1 MPGPLQVFVQFFVLG
16 LTSFG
21 GPVAHLGYFHERFV
35 QRERWITAEAYADLV
50 GLCQLLPGPSSS
62 QVGMGLGLV
71 RAGWLGGLAAWAGF
85 TLPSAVLM
93 VLAASLLSAHPSW
106 IDGGWVHGLMV
117 AAVAVVAQ
125 AVLGL
130 QRKLAPDRQRAS
142 LMVAAAVL
150 VLLVPRVWAQ
160 LLALLLGG
168 LVGWCALTPPALEPS
183 APERLM
189 VPLRRSVAVVLLGFA
204 VLLFVALPW
213 LSVESRP
220 LLVQQLSGFLRTGAL
235 VFGGGHVV
243 LPLLEQALVPNGW
256 IDLQQFLAGYGAAQ
270 AVPGPMFSFAAFLG
284 FDLQPGLQG
293 IAGSAFALIALFF
306 PSFLLVGGLLPFWSD
321 LGRLAPMRRAL
332 LGINAF
338 VVGILL
344 AALFQPVW
352 QTGIRGG
359 AEFSLALV
367 AFVLLVSWRQPAWRV
382 VLFCAGVGGLTLA

>member
-1 MPGPLQVFVQFFVLG
+1 MIVLRQVFVQFFLLG

-62 QVGMGLGLV
+62 QVGMGLGLI

-93 VLAASLLSAHPSW
+93 VLAASLLSAHPSL

-130 QRKLAPDRQRAS
+130 QRKLAPDRQRGS

-160 LLALLLGG
+160 LLALVFGG
-168 LVGWCALTPPALEPS
+168 LAGFFVLTPPELASS
-183 APERLM
+183 ASERLV
-189 VPLRRSVAVVLLGFA
+189 VPLRRSVALGLLGVA
-204 VLLFVALPW
+204 GLLLVALPW
-213 LSVESRP
+213 LSAEGRP
-220 LLVQQLSGFLRTGAL
+220 LVVQQLSGFLRTGAL

-284 FDLQPGLQG
+284 FDLQPGLHG
-293 IAGSAFALIALFF
+293 IAGSASALIALFF
-306 PSFLLVGGLLPFWSD
+306 PSFLLIGGLLPFWSD
-321 LGRLAPMRRAL
+321 LGRLASMRRAL
-332 LGINAF
+332 LGINAS

-352 QTGIRGG
+352 QTGIRGA

-367 AFVLLVSWRQPAWRV
+367 AFLLLVSWRQPAWRV
-382 VLFCAGVGGLTLA
+382 VLFCAAVGGLTLS

>member
-1 MPGPLQVFVQFFVLG
+1 MPALLQVFVQFFLLG

-35 QRERWITAEAYADLV
+35 QRERWITTEGYADLV

-62 QVGMGLGLV
+62 QVGMGLGLI

-85 TLPSAVLM
+85 TLPSAFLM
-93 VLAASLLSAHPSW
+93 VLAASLLAAHPQW

-130 QRKLAPDRQRAS
+130 QRKLAPDRPRVS

-168 LVGWCALTPPALEPS
+168 LVGLWALTAPDQEPS
-183 APERLM
+183 APQRLV
-189 VPLRRSVAVVLLGFA
+189 VPLRRTVALGLLACA
-204 VLLFVALPW
+204 VLLFMALPL
-213 LSVESRP
+213 LSSPASP
-220 LLVQQLSGFLRTGAL
+220 LLVQQLSAFLRTGAL

-256 IDLQQFLAGYGAAQ
+256 VDLQQFLAGYGAAQ

-284 FDLQPGLQG
+284 FDLQPGLLG
-293 IAGSAFALIALFF
+293 IAGSAMALIALFF
-306 PSFLLVGGLLPFWSD
+306 PSFLLIGGLLPFWSD

-332 LGINAF
+332 LGINAS

-367 AFVLLVSWRQPAWRV
+367 AFLLLVSWRQPAWRV
-382 VLFCAGVGGLTLA
+382 VLFCAAVGGLSLA

>member
-1 MPGPLQVFVQFFVLG
+1 
-16 LTSFG
+16 
-21 GPVAHLGYFHERFV
+21 
-35 QRERWITAEAYADLV
+35 
-50 GLCQLLPGPSSS
+50 
-62 QVGMGLGLV
+62 
-71 RAGWLGGLAAWAGF
+71 
-85 TLPSAVLM
+85 
-93 VLAASLLSAHPSW
+93 
-106 IDGGWVHGLMV
+106 MV

-130 QRKLAPDRQRAS
+130 KRKLAPDRQRVS
-142 LMVAAAVL
+142 LLVAAAVL

-160 LLALLLGG
+160 LLALFLGG
-168 LVGWCALTPPALEPS
+168 LIGWCALPPPELGPS
-183 APERLM
+183 ASERLV

-204 VLLFVALPW
+204 LLMLVALPW
-213 LSVESRP
+213 LSAEARP
-220 LLVQQLSGFLRTGAL
+220 LLVQQLSSFLRTGAL

-270 AVPGPMFSFAAFLG
+270 SVPGPMFSFAAFLG

-293 IAGSAFALIALFF
+293 IAGSVMALVALFF
-306 PSFLLVGGLLPFWSD
+306 PSFLLIGGLLPFWSD

-332 LGINAF
+332 LGINAS

-352 QTGIRGG
+352 QTGIRGV

-367 AFVLLVSWRQPAWRV
+367 SFVLLVSLRQPAWRV
-382 VLFCAGVGGLTLA
+382 VLLCA

>member
-1 MPGPLQVFVQFFVLG
+1 MTGLRQVFVQFLVLG

-62 QVGMGLGLV
+62 QVGMGLGLI

-93 VLAASLLSAHPSW
+93 VLAASLLSAYPTW
-106 IDGGWVHGLMV
+106 IEGGWVHGLMV

-130 QRKLAPDRQRAS
+130 QRKLAPDRRRAS
-142 LMVAAAVL
+142 VMVAAAVL
-150 VLLVPRVWAQ
+150 VLLVPTAWAQ
-160 LLALLLGG
+160 LLTLVLGG
-168 LVGWCALTPPALEPS
+168 LVGLCALTPPGPEPS
-183 APERLM
+183 VPERLV
-189 VPLRRSVAVVLLGFA
+189 VPLRRSVAVVLLSFA
-204 VLLFVALPW
+204 MLLFVALPW
-213 LSVESRP
+213 LCADARP
-220 LLVQQLSGFLRTGAL
+220 LVLQQLSGFLRTGAL

-256 IDLQQFLAGYGAAQ
+256 IDLQRFLAGYGAAQ
-270 AVPGPMFSFAAFLG
+270 ALPGPMFSFAAFLG

-293 IAGSAFALIALFF
+293 IAGSVMALLALFF
-306 PSFLLVGGLLPFWSD
+306 PSFLLIGGLLPLWSD

-332 LGINAF
+332 LGINAS

-352 QTGIRGG
+352 QAGIRGG
-359 AEFSLALV
+359 AEFGLALV
-367 AFVLLVSWRQPAWRV
+367 AFVLLVSWRQPAWLV

>member
-1 MPGPLQVFVQFFVLG
+1 MTGLRQVFVQFLVLG

-50 GLCQLLPGPSSS
+50 VLCQLLPGPSSS
-62 QVGMGLGLV
+62 QVGMGLGLI

-93 VLAASLLSAHPSW
+93 VLAASLLSAYPTW
-106 IDGGWVHGLMV
+106 IEGGWVHGLMV

-130 QRKLAPDRQRAS
+130 QRKLAPDRRRAS
-142 LMVAAAVL
+142 VMVAAAVL
-150 VLLVPRVWAQ
+150 VLFVPRVWAQ
-160 LLALLLGG
+160 LLALLFGG
-168 LVGWCALTPPALEPS
+168 LVGLCVLTPPELELS
-183 APERLM
+183 APERLV
-189 VPLRRSVAVVLLGFA
+189 VPLQRSVAVVLLGVA
-204 VLLFVALPW
+204 VLLLVALPW
-213 LSVESRP
+213 MTAEARP
-220 LLVQQLSGFLRTGAL
+220 LLLQQLSGFLRTGAL

-256 IDLQQFLAGYGAAQ
+256 IDLQRFLAGYGAAQ
-270 AVPGPMFSFAAFLG
+270 ALPGPMFSFAAFLG

-293 IAGSAFALIALFF
+293 IAGSAMALLTLFL
-306 PSFLLVGGLLPFWSD
+306 PSFLLIGGLLPLWSD

-332 LGINAF
+332 LGINAS

-352 QTGIRGG
+352 QAGIRGG
-359 AEFSLALV
+359 AEFGLALV
-367 AFVLLVSWRQPAWRV
+367 AFVLLVSWRQPAWLV

>member
-1 MPGPLQVFVQFFVLG
+1 MPAPLQVFVQFFVLG

-62 QVGMGLGLV
+62 QVGMGLGLI

-93 VLAASLLSAHPSW
+93 VLAASLLSAHPRW

-130 QRKLAPDRQRAS
+130 QRKLAPDRQRVS

-168 LVGWCALTPPALEPS
+168 IGGVVCADAT
-183 APERLM
+183 
-189 VPLRRSVAVVLLGFA
+189 
-204 VLLFVALPW
+204 
-213 LSVESRP
+213 
-220 LLVQQLSGFLRTGAL
+220 
-235 VFGGGHVV
+235 
-243 LPLLEQALVPNGW
+243 
-256 IDLQQFLAGYGAAQ
+256 
-270 AVPGPMFSFAAFLG
+270 
-284 FDLQPGLQG
+284 
-293 IAGSAFALIALFF
+293 
-306 PSFLLVGGLLPFWSD
+306 
-321 LGRLAPMRRAL
+321 
-332 LGINAF
+332 
-338 VVGILL
+338 
-344 AALFQPVW
+344 
-352 QTGIRGG
+352 
-359 AEFSLALV
+359 
-367 AFVLLVSWRQPAWRV
+367 
-382 VLFCAGVGGLTLA
+382 